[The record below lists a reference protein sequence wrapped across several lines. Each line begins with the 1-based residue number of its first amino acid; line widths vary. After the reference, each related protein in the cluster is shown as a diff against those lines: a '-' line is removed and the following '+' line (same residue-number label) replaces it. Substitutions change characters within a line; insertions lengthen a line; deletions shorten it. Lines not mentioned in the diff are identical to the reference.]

1 MSRILILFLR
11 GRVAILYITKA
22 VESRLCIER
31 ICRVKFHAAE
41 AMEKSRTSQTFY
53 SLLSHSLRK
62 ADSLITTLLL
72 EQTETSSELHG
83 EHCMFTLSSKVVRF
97 LCMIMLTSVALHSSS
112 FGCIVLR
119 SHA

>member
-1 MSRILILFLR
+1 MSRILEGNRFLILFLR
-11 GRVAILYITKA
+11 GRVDILYITKA
-22 VESRLCIER
+22 VETRLCIER

-41 AMEKSRTSQTFY
+41 AMEKSPTRQTFY

-83 EHCMFTLSSKVVRF
+83 EHCVYTIVQRCAF
-97 LCMIMLTSVALHSSS
+97 SVHDHVNI
-112 FGCIVLR
+112 GCV
-119 SHA
+119 A